1 MAEDGIAKTAKN
13 LRKNL
18 TEAEKI
24 LWLNLRAKQFEGL
37 KFRKQAPMGRYVVDF
52 VCHAKKLVI
61 EVDGGQHAVN
71 KPLDQQREMW
81 LRAQGYSVLRF
92 WNNEVIE
99 NIEGVLECIRAEVSP
114 MP

>member
-1 MAEDGIAKTAKN
+1 VAEDIIAKSAKT

-18 TEAEKI
+18 TEAEKL

-52 VCHAKKLVI
+52 VCHTKKLVI
-61 EVDGGQHAVN
+61 EVDGGQHAVD
-71 KPLDQQREMW
+71 KARDQQREMW
-81 LRAQGYSVLRF
+81 LRAQGYNVLRF
-92 WNNEVIE
+92 WNNEVID
-99 NIEGVLECIRAEVSP
+99 NIEGVLECIRAKVSP